1 MDFPNNHLQEK
12 LKQIQSHQTGDHT
25 SVGYTEH
32 QSLND
37 FREIY
42 SNASSRLQDRPYAL
56 QKRVIYKVATVW
68 NIMYHPFSFLLG
80 VGSVL
85 LFATTF
91 SGQRS
96 LGDVWSATTTT
107 LVNIALVALGL
118 LLLLIS
124 IEVIKASQANTVF
137 RARAK
142 KQHVSIAN
150 KAVLGVVMMSSILI
164 SGIGGMYVSYEL
176 GDKSRDV
183 ETSLQRAQDSIRLVY
198 AQKIKQND
206 QVIQG
211 LQRLQIN
218 PELRRWGLTKQ
229 ESAQLR
235 LAQAEKKR
243 LALAQEKSLANIRNK
258 YGQIIKQN
266 VSYTSA
272 TMFVVMIIV
281 TLMEL
286 LNVWSYYFV
295 WVYRKRVQDEGVQF
309 GILPVVEEEKTPPV
323 IVKDSTTTSSTPVV
337 YDKKRSYDFATDALP
352 VGDEIE
358 CNNETCKKRF
368 RKRSYNHRFCS
379 DQCRLDFHGFDVRR
393 HRRRR

>member
-12 LKQIQSHQTGDHT
+12 LKQIQSNQTNDHT
-25 SVGYTEH
+25 SAGYTEH

-42 SNASSRLQDRPYAL
+42 NNASSSLQDRPYAL
-56 QKRVIYKVATVW
+56 QKRAIYKVATVW
-68 NIMYHPFSFLLG
+68 NIIYHPFSFLLG

-96 LGDVWSATTTT
+96 LSDVWSANTTT
-107 LVNIALVALGL
+107 LINMALVALGL
-118 LLLLIS
+118 LLLLIG

-142 KQHVSIAN
+142 KQHVSIAS
-150 KAVLGVVMMSSILI
+150 KAVLGVVMMSSILV

-176 GDKSRDV
+176 GDKSQDL
-183 ETSLQRAQDSIRLVY
+183 ETSLQRAQDSVRLVY
-198 AQKIKQND
+198 TQKIKQND

-229 ESAQLR
+229 ESEQLR
-235 LAQAEKKR
+235 LTQAEKKR

-258 YGQIIKQN
+258 HGQIIKQN

-272 TMFVVMIIV
+272 TMVVVMIIV

-309 GILPVVEEEKTPPV
+309 GFLPIIEEEKTPPV
-323 IVKDSTTTSSTPVV
+323 IIKGSATTPSTTAV
-337 YDKKRSYDFATDALP
+337 YDKKRSYDFVTDALP
-352 VGDEIE
+352 VGEEIE

-393 HRRRR
+393 HRRRE